1 MGVFS
6 RTNELRSHVPTEHG
20 PGTRSESAALPA
32 TNAVFECQKD
42 FLILANDRVLSTV
55 KKWVPIKRF
64 SSYRFC
70 RKTWPMCTCG
80 TEADFHRL
88 RLRCRPTM

>member
-42 FLILANDRVLSTV
+42 FLIFDDPSLT
-55 KKWVPIKRF
+55 
-64 SSYRFC
+64 
-70 RKTWPMCTCG
+70 TWQMIVFFP
-80 TEADFHRL
+80 
-88 RLRCRPTM
+88 P